1 LARSKEKYSA
11 MHTLDYAKHVSLA
24 RTLPSRLVRDAQNDL
39 DGSRD
44 AAVSLS
50 ELERRVLDGL
60 RAGEFHLVFQGG
72 YCVAGRALARLEA
85 QVRWAHPDYGL
96 LLPGI
101 FMMPLEHPQVAREMA
116 AFVVDAVCRELRDCL
131 IAELPMQPVAITVP
145 AQIALLDSFADDL
158 ERAAGSYGVP
168 LHLVEIEVADS
179 GEAAKLLSLRTLTS
193 GLRAAGVG
201 VSLGKWGTG
210 ASSLALLGALDVDT
224 VTIARELMS
233 AIPRDKRACTV
244 MSALLDLLHALQ
256 LRVVVDGVDTDEQ
269 LQWLSR
275 WPAVLAQG
283 FLFSRP
289 QAGLAGVLVLRRQA

>member
-1 LARSKEKYSA
+1 
-11 MHTLDYAKHVSLA
+11 MHTLDYAKHVPLA
-24 RTLPSRLVRDAQNDL
+24 QTLPSRLVGVARNDP
-39 DGSRD
+39 DGSHD
-44 AAVSLS
+44 AAAGLS

-60 RAGEFHLVFQGG
+60 RAGEFHLVFQGA
-72 YCVAGRALARLEA
+72 YCVADRALSRLEA

-101 FMMPLEHPQVAREMA
+101 FVMPLEHPQVAREMA
-116 AFVVDAVCRELRDCL
+116 SFVVDAVCRELRDCL
-131 IAELPMQPVAITVP
+131 AAGLPLQPVAIAVP
-145 AQIALLDSFADDL
+145 AQLALRDSFADDL
-158 ERAAGSYGVP
+158 ERAAKSYGVP
-168 LHLVEIEVADS
+168 LHLFEIEVADS

-193 GLRAAGVG
+193 GLRSAGVG

-256 LRVVVDGVDTDEQ
+256 LRVLVDGVDTDDQ
-269 LQWLSR
+269 LRWLSL
-275 WPAVLAQG
+275 WPTVLAQG

-289 QAGLAGVLVLRRQA
+289 QAGLAGVLALHREG